1 MRKLRIVL
9 IAILIPIL
17 TIIAVLLLY
26 PALIIAKF
34 NKDLV
39 RVSTVQISITDQ
51 DINIGLDIA
60 VRNEAPFHKLLDSI
74 SYTVNFDTFQF
85 VTGALKLDSVR
96 AGAEF
101 DSILLPVVLNITIL
115 QDAIRKL
122 QNKDSIDLIIEFVAH
137 YQWPIIHKVDVPIK
151 IVRRMP
157 PPNPPEIKLLSVD
170 IEKFSFNEPIVDVS
184 LQIINKNNFSLTVKD
199 LEVYIDFEGL
209 FTGEV
214 HHLKLIKIKP
224 NGNTTIDITA
234 HVHELKTLKTV
245 WQLLVLRNE
254 INYNIKVKTKYV
266 DESGKTEPI
275 EVNITSAGSVQTK
288 SKKEKRKEARAAKR

>member
-1 MRKLRIVL
+1 M
-9 IAILIPIL
+9 
-17 TIIAVLLLY
+17 LLLY
-26 PALIIAKF
+26 PAFIIAKF

-115 QDAIRKL
+115 QDAIQRL
-122 QNKDSIDLIIEFVAH
+122 QNKDSIDLIIEFIAH

-157 PPNPPEIKLLSVD
+157 APNPPEIKLLSVD

-184 LQIINKNNFSLTVKD
+184 LQIINKNNFSLVVKD

-214 HHLKLIKIKP
+214 HHPKLIKIKP
-224 NGNTTIDITA
+224 NGNTTINITA
-234 HVHELKTLKTV
+234 YVHNLKTLKTV
-245 WQLLVLRNE
+245 WQLMVLHKE
-254 INYNIKVKTKYV
+254 INYSVLVKAKYV
-266 DESGKTEPI
+266 DKTNNAEPI
-275 EVNITSAGSVQTK
+275 EINITSAGSLQTK
-288 SKKEKRKEARAAKR
+288 SKKEKRKEARAAKH